1 MEKPETKICKYC
13 GTEIPYIAKVC
24 PNCRKKQ
31 GGKLKWIIIAVV
43 VILVIGAAAGGG
55 DDDNDVA
62 SDKNP
67 KKVSSNNTD
76 STNKE
81 KQSDN
86 EEQSEQ
92 EENKQFIAGDTV
104 ETSDLKITFTK
115 AGKYKSDNQFL
126 QPEKGNIYYR
136 GQFEFENISD
146 SDQTI
151 SSMMDWEFYADG
163 YSMKQSWIEDDQID
177 ATLSPGKK
185 VKGSV
190 YFEVPKG
197 SEEILIEYKT
207 NFWNSDRVTFKA
219 K

>member
-1 MEKPETKICKYC
+1 MEKPTTKICKHC

-43 VILVIGAAAGGG
+43 VIMVIGAAAGGG
-55 DDDNDVA
+55 DSDNDVA

-76 STNKE
+76 SSNDK
-81 KQSDN
+81 KQDDN
-86 EEQSEQ
+86 EEQ
-92 EENKQFIAGDTV
+92 EENKQFVVGDIV
-104 ETSDLKITFTK
+104 ETSDLKITFVK
-115 AGKYKSDNQFL
+115 AAKYKSDNQFL

-146 SDQTI
+146 SNQTI

-163 YSMKQSWIEDDQID
+163 YDMKQSWIGDDQID

-185 VKGSV
+185 AKGSV

-197 SEEILIEYKT
+197 SDEILIEYKT
-207 NFWNSDRVTFKA
+207 NFWTSDRITFKA